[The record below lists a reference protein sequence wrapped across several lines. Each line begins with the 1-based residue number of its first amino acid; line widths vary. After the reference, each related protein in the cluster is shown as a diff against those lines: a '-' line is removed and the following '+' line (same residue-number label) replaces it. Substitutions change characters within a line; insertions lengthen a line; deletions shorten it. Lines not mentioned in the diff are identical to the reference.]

1 MSILIYG
8 ANGYSG
14 RLIVKVA
21 AAQKLPIILAG
32 RNYHNIK
39 HLAAAYKLPFRVFD
53 LQDSVAII
61 EQLYD
66 VKILINCAG
75 PFPQTAP
82 QLVAACLQTGTHYLD
97 INGEI
102 EQFEWM
108 KQQDAAAQKAGI
120 LVLPGV
126 GFDVVPSDCMAK
138 MLAQNFPEGKKLTLA
153 FMNKGG
159 GISHGTLT
167 TMLTRLGKGG
177 AARIQGQIKK
187 MPLGALGKK
196 IDFGYGKQFCMSIP
210 WGDVSTAAHGTQ
222 LTDTVVYSAVPIK
235 VYCLLKGQF
244 LFNWIL
250 RSKIF
255 KKIAQRYIDKH
266 VFGPTAEQNQ
276 QGRSLLWARLSAADG
291 QYREMRLEGPE
302 SYWLTALA
310 TVYIARQCL
319 NSTKLTGYH
328 TPATAFGPNLI
339 KQIPGIQLSEITAGS
354 V

>member
-8 ANGYSG
+8 ANGYTG

-21 AAQKLPIILAG
+21 AAQKLPIVLAG
-32 RNYHNIK
+32 RHYHSIK

-61 EQLYD
+61 EQMGD
-66 VKILINCAG
+66 IKILINCAG

-82 QLVAACLQTGTHYLD
+82 QLLAACLQTGTHYLD

-108 KQQDAAAQKAGI
+108 KQQDDAAQKAGI

-126 GFDVVPSDCMAK
+126 GFDVVPSDCLAK
-138 MLAQNFPEGKKLTLA
+138 LLANNFPEGNRLELA

-177 AARIQGQIKK
+177 AARIGGQIRFS
-187 MPLGALGKK
+187 PLGAKGKWV
-196 IDFGYGKQFCMSIP
+196 DFGNGKQFCMSIP
-210 WGDVSTAAHGTQ
+210 WGDVSTAAHGTHI
-222 LTDTVVYSAVPIK
+222 TDTVVYSAVPYK
-235 VYCLLKGQF
+235 VFCILKGQF
-244 LFNWIL
+244 LFNWLL
-250 RSKIF
+250 RTRLF
-255 KKIAQRYIDKH
+255 KKIAQHYIDKK

-276 QGRSLLWARLSAADG
+276 QGRSLLWARLSAPDG
-291 QYREMRLEGPE
+291 SYQEVNLEGPE
-302 SYWLTALA
+302 SYWLTAL
-310 TVYIARQCL
+310 TSVHITRLCL
-319 NSTKLTGYH
+319 KGNRLTGYH

-339 KQIPGIQLSEITAGS
+339 KEIPGIRLQAIRQGRL
-354 V
+354 